1 MTNLLKLGDIIFHK
15 KGNAFKSTDFR
26 EVGVPVVRV
35 TDFTQDGIDSKNVV
49 YVDNETAEEN
59 EDVKLFTN
67 DILIQTVGSW
77 PNNPASVV
85 GKVVRVP
92 KELNNSLL

>member
-49 YVDNETAEEN
+49 YVYKSLFLYVFIINN
-59 EDVKLFTN
+59 KLYYCGIWFK
-67 DILIQTVGSW
+67 IQAIIIMVTT
-77 PNNPASVV
+77 
-85 GKVVRVP
+85 
-92 KELNNSLL
+92 